1 MVILIREFQ
10 SPDEEMKKI
19 VLKVVK
25 QCAGTDGVAPEYVR
39 NEILPEFF
47 RHFWVR
53 RMALDTRN
61 YKQVVETTVE
71 LANKAGV
78 AEIVGRIVSDL
89 KDESEP
95 YRRMVMETVQ
105 KVIALL
111 GTSDISERLEV
122 QLIDGII
129 YAFQEQ
135 GIEDEVM
142 LDGFGTVVNSL
153 GERVRPYLT
162 QIVSAILWRL
172 NNKSAKVRARSV
184 HPR

>member
-1 MVILIREFQ
+1 
-10 SPDEEMKKI
+10 
-19 VLKVVK
+19 
-25 QCAGTDGVAPEYVR
+25 
-39 NEILPEFF
+39 
-47 RHFWVR
+47 
-53 RMALDTRN
+53 
-61 YKQVVETTVE
+61 
-71 LANKAGV
+71 
-78 AEIVGRIVSDL
+78 
-89 KDESEP
+89 
-95 YRRMVMETVQ
+95 METVQ

-172 NNKSAKVRARSV
+172 NNKSAKVRSLSV
-184 HPR
+184 HRL